1 MRSVNVNTRIL
12 KNTVAAIMILCV
24 LAVAAFAVSKTA
36 ENAHDEDVVMLSELP
51 DEELMTVI
59 GQYDLTDIS
68 RYLGDLNDPD
78 TLTHLREMFSYLEN
92 KPNAWMTRSEV
103 GVHLA
108 MKCASEIVSD
118 YYGYK
123 VDPSTGLVSVP
134 TVSADGE
141 YNPYVKGS
149 IIHQ

>member
-1 MRSVNVNTRIL
+1 MKSIL
-12 KNTVAAIMILCV
+12 GMGNALTDI
-24 LAVAAFAVSKTA
+24 LAV
-36 ENAHDEDVVMLSELP
+36 LP
-51 DEELMTVI
+51 DDELLAVI

-68 RYLGDLNDPD
+68 SYWGDLSDPD
-78 TLTHLREMFSYLEN
+78 TLLKLRGMIGYIEA

-103 GVHLA
+103 GGHLA

-134 TVSADGE
+134 NVSADGE
-141 YNPYVKGS
+141 YHPYVPGS
-149 IIHQ
+149 IIHQSTTETE